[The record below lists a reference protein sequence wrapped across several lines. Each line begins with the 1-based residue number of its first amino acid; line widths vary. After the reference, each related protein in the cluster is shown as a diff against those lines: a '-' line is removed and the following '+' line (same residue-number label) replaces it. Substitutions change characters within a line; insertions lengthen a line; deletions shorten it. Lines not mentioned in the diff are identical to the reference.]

1 MPCRGW
7 YARCQQTGGDW
18 EEMYGTTLSGNL
30 PQHKKHHHVGHKWA
44 PCPYDTDARCSDTR
58 KRYLLG
64 VVPEG
69 IAHVDADGK
78 EYYMKT
84 AQRGTAW
91 GFECTNSGICPYY
104 ADNKRNYFYS

>member
-7 YARCQQTGGDW
+7 YVRCQQTGGNW

-44 PCPYDTDARCSDTR
+44 PCPYDTDARCNNLR
-58 KRYLLG
+58 KDHLLG
-64 VVPEG
+64 IVPVG
-69 IAHVDADGK
+69 TAHTDVNGK
-78 EYYMKT
+78 EHYMTT

-91 GFECTNSGICPYY
+91 GFECTFDDCPYY
-104 ADNKRNYFYS
+104 IATGQRYFYS